1 MLYKDSHTVFCPI
14 ILLLV
19 VFASGCRMCGSPYD
33 DCMSAFLDRH
43 DDYRGCDPQYRSGSV
58 FSKGTNDCYRG
69 SDGVPLD
76 RSMNAGNFGVTVPIN
91 AGRPAF
97 GTKKSSDTAIG
108 IPTNGFLDGNDSGTP
123 AFTVEDMLR
132 QETNI
137 NAPSVPLSP
146 GEDSIPNTPPNTVPN
161 APPKDEDESDETPLQ
176 PIPFAV
182 NDALRSV
189 PLRHNVEPVITVEDL
204 RRLDPSVTEIKI
216 LDIQDDAGVN

>member
-1 MLYKDSHTVFCPI
+1 MLYKDSRSVFCPI

-33 DCMSAFLDRH
+33 DCMSAFLDRQ
-43 DDYRGCDPQYRSGSV
+43 DDYRGCDPQYRSGSI

-76 RSMNAGNFGVTVPIN
+76 RSMNAGNFGVTVPVN
-91 AGRPAF
+91 AARPAF
-97 GTKKSSDTAIG
+97 GPKKSNDTAIG
-108 IPTNGFLDGNDSGTP
+108 IPTSNGFLNGNDSGTP

-132 QETNI
+132 HETNT
-137 NAPSVPLSP
+137 NAPNVPLTP
-146 GEDSIPNTPPNTVPN
+146 GENAIPNTPPNTVPN
-161 APPKDEDESDETPLQ
+161 AIPKDENESDETPLQ

-182 NDALRSV
+182 NDILRNG
-189 PLRHNVEPVITVEDL
+189 REPMITVEDL

-216 LDIQDDAGVN
+216 LDIKDDASTN